1 MPGMYLRTKITPTGS
16 VLQLVASYRD
26 AEQRPRQR
34 ILASL
39 GDVSVPDELRTII
52 VRGVEARLS
61 GQVNLTLDAAP
72 AEAITWIDR
81 IVRQCDRRIP
91 AASHPIPLTPVS
103 ATPTPTESVSATPVV
118 AAPIASTGIS
128 DVVIDG
134 VRAAQVTHQDTAV
147 LGPVLVAQHAW
158 ESLQMPACLTQLG
171 FPLSQQQAIAV
182 EVINRLVDPVSE
194 HALPS
199 WVPTTALSE
208 LLDARHL
215 PAGCDGYY
223 RACDHLLL
231 HRKAI
236 AAHLRQRER
245 AHFNL
250 KRTILLYD
258 LTNTY
263 FEGQM
268 EDNERAKRGKSKE
281 KRDDCPQVVV
291 GMVFDEHG
299 FELGHEMFDGN
310 MHDGKSLVHMVEHLR
325 ASVDS
330 ESSVFEPHR
339 PLVIVDGG
347 IANAANRKLFQDSGF
362 DFLANDSRPGRKKYA
377 AYFEEDASF
386 TTIPDRAGRASVT
399 VRKLV
404 DPLAADPATADTLI
418 LCKSAGRREKE
429 LAIVS
434 SAERRF
440 LDDLKRLN
448 ATIAK
453 GKRVTPTVIQ
463 ASVARILARHPRVA
477 RYYTVELKIVEK
489 KTTAVTYLRKTD
501 TYDEANKMAG
511 CYVLRTCSQRHE
523 DPCDWWNLYM
533 TLSRA
538 EDGFRALKSDLG
550 LRPIRHQR
558 TDRGDSHILVSVLAY
573 HLLQFITFTL
583 GQLGDHRSWSTLRRV
598 LGTHCYTTIVLPT
611 TEGKVHR
618 LRVPGDPDQAQA
630 KIYTALGINWKD
642 LPRYHTT
649 A

>member
-1 MPGMYLRTKITPTGS
+1 MFLRTKITPTGS
-16 VLQLVASYRD
+16 VLQLVESYRD

-39 GDVSVPDELRTII
+39 GDTSVPDDLRTII

-61 GQVNLTLDAAP
+61 GQVDLTLDAIP
-72 AEAITWIDR
+72 TEAITWIDR
-81 IVRQCDRRIP
+81 IVRQCDRRVPATSQPAPGTPTSAPSAAEAHVIAAP
-91 AASHPIPLTPVS
+91 AATSPEVS
-103 ATPTPTESVSATPVV
+103 AGALDE
-118 AAPIASTGIS
+118 
-128 DVVIDG
+128 VIDG
-134 VRAAQVTHQDTAV
+134 VQAAQVTHQDTAV
-147 LGPVLVAQHAW
+147 LGPVLVAQRAW

-171 FPLSQQQAIAV
+171 FPRSQQQAIAV

-199 WVPTTALSE
+199 WVPTTALPE

-215 PAGCDGYY
+215 PGGCDGYY
-223 RACDHLLL
+223 RACDHLLV
-231 HRKAI
+231 RRREI
-236 AAHLRQRER
+236 AAHLRQQER

-268 EDNERAKRGKSKE
+268 EGNERAKRGKSKE
-281 KRDDCPQVVV
+281 KRNDCPQVVV

-299 FELGHEMFDGN
+299 FELGHELFDGN
-310 MHDGKSLVHMVEHLR
+310 MNDGKSLMHMVEHLQ
-325 ASVDS
+325 AALDS
-330 ESSVFEPHR
+330 EPSVLDQHR

-347 IANAANRKLFQDSGF
+347 IATAANRKLFQDSGF
-362 DFLANDSRPGRKKYA
+362 DFLANDSRPGRAKYA
-377 AYFEEDASF
+377 EYFQDDAAF
-386 TTIPDRAGRASVT
+386 TEIADRVGTAAVA

-418 LCKSAGRREKE
+418 LCKSIGRREKE

-440 LDDLKRLN
+440 LDDLKGLN

-453 GKRVTPTVIQ
+453 GKRVTPSVIQ
-463 ASVARILARHPRVA
+463 ASVARILARHPRVV
-477 RYYTVELKIVEK
+477 RYYTVDLTIVDG
-489 KTTAVTYLRKTD
+489 KTKAVTYQRKTD
-501 TYDEANKMAG
+501 TYDEANKLLG
-511 CYVLRTCSQRHE
+511 CYVLRTCSKRHS
-523 DPCDWWNLYM
+523 DPADWWNLYM

-573 HLLQFITFTL
+573 HLLHFITFTL
-583 GQLGDHRSWSTLRRV
+583 GQRGDHRSWSTLRRV

-611 TEGKVHR
+611 TAGKVHR

-630 KIYTALGINWKD
+630 QIYTALGINWKD

>member
-1 MPGMYLRTKITPTGS
+1 MFLRTKITPTGS

-39 GDVSVPDELRTII
+39 GDVSVPEHLRSII

-61 GQVNLTLDAAP
+61 GQVDLTLDGTS
-72 AEAITWIDR
+72 AEAVTWIDR
-81 IVRQCDRRIP
+81 IVRQCDRRVP
-91 AASHPIPLTPVS
+91 AGHEQTPT
-103 ATPTPTESVSATPVV
+103 TPTPAPPAAEEVVVPAPVADGPAAV
-118 AAPIASTGIS
+118 AAAG
-128 DVVIDG
+128 DVMIDG

-158 ESLQMPACLTQLG
+158 ASLQMPACLTQLG
-171 FPLSQQQAIAV
+171 FPMSQQQAIAV

-215 PAGCDGYY
+215 PGGCDGYY

-236 AAHLRQRER
+236 AAHLRQQER

-250 KRTILLYD
+250 QRTILLYD

-268 EDNERAKRGKSKE
+268 EGNERAKRGKSKE
-281 KRDDCPQVVV
+281 KRNDCPQVVV

-299 FELGHEMFDGN
+299 FELGHELFDGN
-310 MHDGKSLVHMVEHLR
+310 MNDGKSLVHMVEHLR

-330 ESSVFEPHR
+330 EPSVFAPHR

-347 IANAANRKLFQDSGF
+347 IATAANRKLFQDSGF

-377 AYFEEDASF
+377 AYFEDEAAF
-386 TTIPDRAGRASVT
+386 TAIPDRAGTAAIA

-418 LCKSAGRREKE
+418 LCKSVGRRAKE

-440 LDDLKRLN
+440 LDDLKHLN

-453 GKRVTPTVIQ
+453 GKRVTPSVIQ
-463 ASVARILARHPRVA
+463 ASVARILARHTRVA
-477 RYYTVELKIVEK
+477 RYYTVDLTVVAD
-489 KTTAVTYLRKTD
+489 KTTAVTYQRKTD
-501 TYDEANKMAG
+501 AYDEANELFG
-511 CYVLRTCSQRHE
+511 CYVLRTCSQRHA
-523 DPCDWWNLYM
+523 DPADWWNLYM

-573 HLLQFITFTL
+573 HLLQFITYTL
-583 GQLGDHRSWSTLRRV
+583 GQRGDHRRWGTLRRV

-611 TEGKVHR
+611 TAGKVHR
-618 LRVPGDPDQAQA
+618 LRVPGDPDQAQTQ
-630 KIYTALGINWKD
+630 IYTALGINWKD